1 MIKICGDCQQT
12 IKGDEE
18 YRSYPID
25 TASTAADAVYFHT
38 RPCRKQPYQTA
49 PAVRDARLRY

>member
-1 MIKICGDCQQT
+1 MIKICGDCQQS
-12 IKGDEE
+12 IRDGEE

-25 TASTAADAVYFHT
+25 AASTAAGVVYFHQ

-49 PAVRDARLRY
+49 PSGLGR